1 MFSKSSQNIYVLA
14 DLKMKHLPWKHIGF
28 LVCGLPE
35 SIPLKLFQGLK
46 KNDEHFIILI
56 IVFIAQTTV
65 SLCSHKSG
73 DLKLRALPPPF
84 PFSFLMN
91 LMGSLLPSFM
101 QSMELSV
108 S

>member
-1 MFSKSSQNIYVLA
+1 MFSKSSQNIYVLV

-35 SIPLKLFQGLK
+35 SIPLKLFQGFE
-46 KNDEHFIILI
+46 KNDEQFIILT

-65 SLCSHKSG
+65 SLCSRESG
-73 DLKLRALPPPF
+73 DLKLRALSPPF
-84 PFSFLMN
+84 PFSFLTN
-91 LMGSLLPSFM
+91 LIAGLLPSFM
-101 QSMELSV
+101 QPLELSG